1 MSVSFSAGRV
11 GSWRAAPLIL
21 GTLLCAATAVLVW
34 LGYLATA
41 EWQRSNAQVV
51 TRRASETLALV
62 SAALNRDMKGAHASI
77 LTSIHLSQLLLDAPY
92 DLADE
97 FGRAFARF
105 PYPES
110 FFAWKARTL
119 RGDAVTFFNRAE
131 RTPIWW
137 AGGAPTVAYPVQMVD
152 EPAAVSHVIDTVR
165 RSATPR
171 RPLVIQHAT
180 VGNARYQVVAQA
192 LYGGTEGEDLAG
204 VIGYTV
210 NLAWVREHYF
220 GDILRQVSGISGADA
235 DLGVAVAD
243 ARGDTIAATTDFP
256 RDGISRERQFPLSFF
271 DPGLVPAANR
281 PSDEEVWTVRVVAA
295 VDGPAIGAATA
306 RRMFIL
312 IALAGAAAMVGLFVT
327 VRAVRATAEAAALKS
342 EFVSTV
348 THEIKTPVAGIRL
361 VAETLAT
368 GRCASPDT
376 IRDYG
381 TLLSLEAGRLT
392 QLIDNLLAYARLSD
406 VKQAYMFESVEPG
419 ELVDEAL
426 QRCGLRIAEL
436 GFKVDNAV
444 PTDLPRVRAD
454 RSAIVQVLEN
464 IIDNAVNYSEH
475 ARTLAISGQTAEAT
489 IRLEVHDRGPGI
501 PADELPRV
509 FDKFFRGRQARTGGS
524 GLGLTIAR
532 RIIRDHGGHLEID
545 SLPGQGTTV
554 RIILPT
560 VAS

>member
-1 MSVSFSAGRV
+1 M
-11 GSWRAAPLIL
+11 
-21 GTLLCAATAVLVW
+21 LVW

-41 EWQRSNAQVV
+41 EWQRSNGQVV

-97 FGRAFARF
+97 FGQAFARF

-110 FFAWKARTL
+110 FFAWRARTV

-131 RTPIWW
+131 RTPVWW
-137 AGGAPTVAYPVQMVD
+137 AGGQAAVAYPVQMTE
-152 EPAAVSHVIDTVR
+152 EPAAVSPVIDAVR

-171 RPLVIQHAT
+171 RPFVIQHAT
-180 VGNARYQVVAQA
+180 VGNTRYQVVAQA
-192 LYGGTEGEDLAG
+192 LYGGAEGEDLAG

-235 DLGVAVAD
+235 DLAVAIQD
-243 ARGDTIAATTDFP
+243 ARGHTIAATADLP
-256 RDGISRERQFPLSFF
+256 RDGVVRERQFPLSFF

-281 PSDEEVWTVRVVAA
+281 PADGEVWTVRVVAA
-295 VDGPAIGAATA
+295 VDSAAMGAETA
-306 RRMFIL
+306 RRMFVL

-361 VAETLAT
+361 VAETLAA
-368 GRCASPDT
+368 GRCASPGT
-376 IRDYG
+376 IREYG
-381 TLLSLEAGRLT
+381 TLLSLEARRLT
-392 QLIDNLLAYARLSD
+392 QLIENLLAYARLSD
-406 VKQAYMFESVEPG
+406 VQQAYTFEYLEPG

-436 GFKVDNAV
+436 AFKVDNAV
-444 PTDLPRVRAD
+444 PTDLPRIHAD

-464 IIDNAVNYSEH
+464 VIDNALNYSEQ
-475 ARTLAISGQTAEAT
+475 ARTLAISGRAAESTVHLA
-489 IRLEVHDRGPGI
+489 VHDRGPGI

-532 RIIRDHGGHLEID
+532 RIIRDHGGHLAID

-554 RIILPT
+554 RVILPT